1 MLGKEEARQ
10 PMDGRTDGQ
19 WTSGKL
25 EGGPRSIFRLD
36 LLPPPTR
43 SPSHEPLIALF
54 APIFFFLPLL
64 FSLFFF
70 FRAGENRLSGNAKEE
85 TPFETM
91 LFYRRTGSITLR
103 PDIVYPWPAIDR
115 IFGIVGLNEFF
126 TRFMRRGDNGRL
138 EFFCKLFNFPPWFYQ
153 YSF

>member
-1 MLGKEEARQ
+1 MRGSETAN
-10 PMDGRTDGQ
+10 GRTNGRTVNV
-19 WTSGKL
+19 WKIGRRTS
-25 EGGPRSIFRLD
+25 FD
-36 LLPPPTR
+36 FPTR
-43 SPSHEPLIALF
+43 SAPPSHSFALPRTVNSSIC
-54 APIFFFLPLL
+54 AYFFFLPLL